1 MVSARGRI
9 GGFSPERDG
18 LFHEPKN
25 GYSIRVIF
33 EKGTGRWQTEKF
45 KGKKLNRTACGPTF
59 AGASAALPQLLPPHA
74 NANDEP
80 TSRAQG
86 SCLFHRS

>member
-1 MVSARGRI
+1 VVSARGRI
-9 GGFSPERDG
+9 GGLSAERDG

-45 KGKKLNRTACGPTF
+45 KGKRLNRTACGPTF
-59 AGASAALPQLLPPHA
+59 AGASASTS
-74 NANDEP
+74 P
-80 TSRAQG
+80 TTPSTCECER
-86 SCLFHRS
+86 